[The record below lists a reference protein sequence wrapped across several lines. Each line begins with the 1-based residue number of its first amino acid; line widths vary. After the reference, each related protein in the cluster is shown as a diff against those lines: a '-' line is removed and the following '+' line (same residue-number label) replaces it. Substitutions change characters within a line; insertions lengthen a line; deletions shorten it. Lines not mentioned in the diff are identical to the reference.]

1 MSAKSRHLFVIDPIE
16 KLNPAWDTTIKLAFV
31 AHSHGDEVFCTEL
44 SGLIWDSSLKSVS
57 ALATP
62 MNFAGSPQSVVTD
75 SKFTRR
81 ISFSDFS
88 IVQMRKE
95 PPYDLQYIEAL
106 WILSM
111 GRHQTKILND
121 PLALQQLNEKLMI
134 SDFSEFAKPMMVS
147 SNADELFQFAQKH
160 CDSDIVVKPLNLYG
174 GRGIVHLSSKESLH
188 DDLIRETNQNNATR
202 LVQKFEPKIS
212 EGEVR
217 VFSVGGEAISWCL
230 KVPAK
235 GDFLANTRA
244 GSKLEEYQPTM
255 QELKMIE
262 TVAKSL
268 VNKGV
273 YVAGFDLI
281 NGFLSEINIT
291 CPALLRPERESLD
304 GFERVHQLLLRK
316 LIP

>member
-62 MNFAGSPQSVVTD
+62 MNFAGSPQSVLTD
-75 SKFTRR
+75 SKLTRR
-81 ISFSDFS
+81 ISFSDFT
-88 IVQMRKE
+88 VVHMRKE

-111 GRHQTKILND
+111 GRNQTKILND
-121 PLALQQLNEKLMI
+121 PFALQQLNEKLMI
-134 SDFSEFAKPMMVS
+134 SEFSEFAKPMIVS

-174 GRGIVHLSSKESLH
+174 GRGIVHLNNAKSMR
-188 DDLIRETNQNNATR
+188 DDLYRETIQNTAAR

-212 EGEVR
+212 DGEVR
-217 VFSVGGEAISWCL
+217 VFSVGGKAISWCL

-244 GSKLEEYQPTM
+244 GSRLEEYQPTAI
-255 QELKMIE
+255 EIKMVE
-262 TVAKSL
+262 TIAHSL
-268 VNKGV
+268 MSKGV
-273 YVAGFDLI
+273 SIAGFDLI

-291 CPALLRPERESLD
+291 CPALLRPDRESLD
-304 GFERVHQLLLRK
+304 GFERAYQMLMS
-316 LIP
+316 